1 MSASVPNPKRAVV
14 WFRKD
19 LRLEDHPALL
29 AALSDGLEIIPIF
42 IWDPKAGDLWR
53 PGEAS
58 RWWLHQSLLHLR
70 QSINRLGGSILF
82 LIGKPQEILSRICR
96 DYGATALFYGRCYE
110 PSSLELESSI
120 ETIFPASGI
129 RCQSFNS
136 NLLQE
141 PWEVSNQS
149 GSPYRVF
156 TPYWRSARA
165 SVYTPPLAY
174 SPSSLSFARLAPTSL
189 ESLNLLPEN
198 PWHKKLMPLW
208 DVSRSGAKVLM
219 NRLHSD
225 IAPAYHSRRDS
236 PADDGTSRLAP
247 YLAWGNISPR
257 QICSAVLGLDSQ
269 NHQLVENKF
278 LAQIGWREFSY
289 HLLHYF
295 PHIPD
300 APLREK
306 YSGFPWRDDPVSL
319 NAWQQGKTGYPFV
332 DAGMRQL
339 WATGWMHNRV
349 RMVVA
354 SFLVKHLLLPWRDG
368 ARWFWDTLVDADL
381 ANNTQG
387 WQWTA
392 GCGADAAP
400 YFRIFNPTRQGE
412 KFDTKGS
419 YIRKWVP
426 ELKQLPNS
434 AIHCPWNAPE
444 TVLQAAGVQLGI
456 NYPKPIVNH
465 FEARNRA
472 LKALESIS

>member
-1 MSASVPNPKRAVV
+1 MGDSMPKRKRAVV

-19 LRLEDHPALL
+19 LRLEDHPALS
-29 AALSDGLEIIPIF
+29 AALADGLEIIPIF
-42 IWDPKAGDLWR
+42 IWDSKASDIWR

-70 QSINRLGGSILF
+70 QSIDRLGGSILF
-82 LIGKPQEILSRICR
+82 LIGNPQEILSRVCR
-96 DYGATALFYGRCYE
+96 DYGASALFYGRCYE
-110 PSSLELESSI
+110 PSSLQLESSI
-120 ETIFPASGI
+120 ERIFSASGI

-136 NLLQE
+136 NLLHE

-149 GSPYRVF
+149 GKPYQVF

-165 SVYTPPLAY
+165 SVFTPPLAY
-174 SPSSLSFARLAPTSL
+174 SPSSLSFARPSSTSL

-198 PWHKKLMPLW
+198 PWHNKLTPLW
-208 DVSRSGAKVLM
+208 DVSKSGAKVLM

-225 IAPAYHSRRDS
+225 IAPTYHSRRDF

-269 NHQLVENKF
+269 NLQSVENKF

-306 YSGFPWRDDPVSL
+306 YSRFPWRDDHASL

-354 SFLVKHLLLPWRDG
+354 SFLVKHLLLPWRAG

-400 YFRIFNPTRQGE
+400 YFRIFNPIRQGD
-412 KFDTKGS
+412 KFDAKGD

-426 ELKQLPNS
+426 ELKLLPNS
-434 AIHCPWNAPE
+434 AIHCPWTAPE

-465 FEARNRA
+465 FEARTRA
-472 LKALESIS
+472 LKALEAIS

>member
-1 MSASVPNPKRAVV
+1 MRWSGFVRISVWRTKS
-14 WFRKD
+14 
-19 LRLEDHPALL
+19 ALL
-29 AALSDGLEIIPIF
+29 AALSDGFEIIPIF
-42 IWDPKAGDLWR
+42 IWDPKAKDIWR

-58 RWWLHQSLLHLR
+58 RWWLHQSVLHLS
-70 QSINRLGGSILF
+70 QSIDRLGGSILF
-82 LIGKPQEILSRICR
+82 LIGNPQEILLRVCR
-96 DYGATALFYGRCYE
+96 DYGATSVYYGRCYE
-110 PSSLELESSI
+110 PSSLRLESSI
-120 ETIFPASGI
+120 ETIFSESGI

-136 NLLQE
+136 NLLHE

-165 SVYTPPLAY
+165 SVFTPPLAY
-174 SPSSLSFARLAPTSL
+174 SPSSLSFARPASTPL
-189 ESLNLLPEN
+189 ESLNLLPET
-198 PWHKKLMPLW
+198 PWHNKLTPLW
-208 DVSRSGAKVLM
+208 DVSESGAKVLM

-225 IAPAYHSRRDS
+225 IAPAYHSRRDFS
-236 PADDGTSRLAP
+236 ADDGTSRLAP

-257 QICSAVLGLDSQ
+257 QVCSAVPGLDSQ
-269 NHQLVENKF
+269 NNQLVDNKF

-306 YSGFPWRDDPVSL
+306 YSKFPWRDDHASFK
-319 NAWQQGKTGYPFV
+319 AWQQGKTGYPFV

-381 ANNTQG
+381 ANNT
-387 WQWTA
+387 
-392 GCGADAAP
+392 
-400 YFRIFNPTRQGE
+400 
-412 KFDTKGS
+412 
-419 YIRKWVP
+419 
-426 ELKQLPNS
+426 
-434 AIHCPWNAPE
+434 
-444 TVLQAAGVQLGI
+444 
-456 NYPKPIVNH
+456 
-465 FEARNRA
+465 
-472 LKALESIS
+472 

>member
-1 MSASVPNPKRAVV
+1 MVASVTNQKRAVV

-19 LRLEDHPALL
+19 LRLKDHPTLL

-42 IWDPKAGDLWR
+42 IWDPKAKDIWR

-58 RWWLHQSLLHLR
+58 RWWLHQSLLHLS
-70 QSINRLGGSILF
+70 QSIDRLGGSILF
-82 LIGKPQEILSRICR
+82 LIGNPQEILLRVCR
-96 DYGATALFYGRCYE
+96 DYGATAVYYGRCYE
-110 PSSLELESSI
+110 PSSLRLESSI
-120 ETIFPASGI
+120 ETIFSESDI

-136 NLLQE
+136 NLLHE

-165 SVYTPPLAY
+165 SVFTPPLAY
-174 SPSSLSFARLAPTSL
+174 SPSSLSFARPASTPL

-198 PWHKKLMPLW
+198 PWHNKLTPLW
-208 DVSRSGAKVLM
+208 DVSESGAKVLM
-219 NRLHSD
+219 NRLYSD
-225 IAPAYHSRRDS
+225 IAPAYHSRRDF

-257 QICSAVLGLDSQ
+257 QVCSAVPGLDSQ
-269 NHQLVENKF
+269 NHQLVDNKF

-306 YSGFPWRDDPVSL
+306 YSKFPWRDDHASFK
-319 NAWQQGKTGYPFV
+319 AWQQGKTGYPFV

-354 SFLVKHLLLPWRDG
+354 SFLVKHLLLPWRNG

-400 YFRIFNPTRQGE
+400 YFRIFNPVRQGE
-412 KFDTKGS
+412 KFDAKGG

-434 AIHCPWNAPE
+434 AIHCPWNASE

-456 NYPKPIVNH
+456 NLPQANCKS
-465 FEARNRA
+465 F
-472 LKALESIS
+472 

>member
-1 MSASVPNPKRAVV
+1 MV

-42 IWDPKAGDLWR
+42 IWDPKAGDIWR

-120 ETIFPASGI
+120 ETIFSASGI

-174 SPSSLSFARLAPTSL
+174 TPSSLSFARLAPTSL

-225 IAPAYHSRRDS
+225 IAPAYHSRGIPPLMTVLPAWRLTLHGAISVLARFVQQSLALIHKITSWWKTSFLHKLAGGNFPIIYYIIFHTFLMLHFGKSTPGFLGGMTLFPLTHGNRGRLDILLWMQACGSYGQPDGCTTVCAWSWHLFLLNIFYSLGGTGLVGFGTPWLMQIWQITLRD
-236 PADDGTSRLAP
+236 
-247 YLAWGNISPR
+247 GNGQQVVALMPPLIS
-257 QICSAVLGLDSQ
+257 
-269 NHQLVENKF
+269 
-278 LAQIGWREFSY
+278 EFSIQ
-289 HLLHYF
+289 
-295 PHIPD
+295 P
-300 APLREK
+300 
-306 YSGFPWRDDPVSL
+306 G
-319 NAWQQGKTGYPFV
+319 
-332 DAGMRQL
+332 
-339 WATGWMHNRV
+339 RV
-349 RMVVA
+349 RNLIPKGAIFA
-354 SFLVKHLLLPWRDG
+354 S
-368 ARWFWDTLVDADL
+368 
-381 ANNTQG
+381 
-387 WQWTA
+387 
-392 GCGADAAP
+392 GC
-400 YFRIFNPTRQGE
+400 Q
-412 KFDTKGS
+412 S
-419 YIRKWVP
+419 
-426 ELKQLPNS
+426 
-434 AIHCPWNAPE
+434 
-444 TVLQAAGVQLGI
+444 
-456 NYPKPIVNH
+456 
-465 FEARNRA
+465 
-472 LKALESIS
+472 

>member
-1 MSASVPNPKRAVV
+1 MNLGRSVTNQ
-14 WFRKD
+14 
-19 LRLEDHPALL
+19 E
-29 AALSDGLEIIPIF
+29 
-42 IWDPKAGDLWR
+42 
-53 PGEAS
+53 
-58 RWWLHQSLLHLR
+58 
-70 QSINRLGGSILF
+70 NRT
-82 LIGKPQEILSRICR
+82 R
-96 DYGATALFYGRCYE
+96 
-110 PSSLELESSI
+110 
-120 ETIFPASGI
+120 
-129 RCQSFNS
+129 
-136 NLLQE
+136 
-141 PWEVSNQS
+141 
-149 GSPYRVF
+149 
-156 TPYWRSARA
+156 YWRSARA
-165 SVYTPPLAY
+165 SVFTPPLAY
-174 SPSSLSFARLAPTSL
+174 SPSSLSFARLASTPL

-198 PWHKKLMPLW
+198 PWHNKLTPLW
-208 DVSRSGAKVLM
+208 DVSKSGAKVLM
-219 NRLHSD
+219 DRLHSD
-225 IAPAYHSRRDS
+225 IAPAYHFRRDS
-236 PADDGTSRLAP
+236 PADDGTFRLAP

-269 NHQLVENKF
+269 NHQSVENKF
-278 LAQIGWREFSY
+278 LAQIGWLEFSY

-306 YSGFPWRDDPVSL
+306 YSRFPWRDDHASL

-354 SFLVKHLLLPWRDG
+354 SFLVKHFLLPWRAG

-400 YFRIFNPTRQGE
+400 YFRIFNPIRQGD
-412 KFDTKGS
+412 KFDAKGD

-426 ELKQLPNS
+426 ELKLLPNS
-434 AIHCPWNAPE
+434 AIHCPWTAPE

-465 FEARNRA
+465 FEARTRA
-472 LKALESIS
+472 LKALEAIS